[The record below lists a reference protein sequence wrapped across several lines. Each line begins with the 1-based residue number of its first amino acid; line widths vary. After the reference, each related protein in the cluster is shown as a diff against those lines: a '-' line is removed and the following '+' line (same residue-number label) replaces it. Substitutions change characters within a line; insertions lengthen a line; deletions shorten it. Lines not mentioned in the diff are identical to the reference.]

1 MAASDELQRGVWT
14 VEDLLAE
21 DAATGDELRRGA
33 WAEEDLL
40 NAKDVATGDELRHGA
55 LTVEEDLPLVKYIV
69 AHREYRLIPHKYHLT
84 VHRNHLIPTAIRT

>member
-33 WAEEDLL
+33 
-40 NAKDVATGDELRHGA
+40 
-55 LTVEEDLPLVKYIV
+55 
-69 AHREYRLIPHKYHLT
+69 
-84 VHRNHLIPTAIRT
+84 